1 VPGLWVRIRH
11 VNNLGDVGH
20 GRVQLFSLIDP
31 QGCRTAPAPLNV
43 TKNAML
49 FSARN
54 CRFMA
59 TSGRH
64 ATRPPYNSILHAT
77 FQLKEMT
84 ENVVGWGATR

>member
-1 VPGLWVRIRH
+1 
-11 VNNLGDVGH
+11 
-20 GRVQLFSLIDP
+20 
-31 QGCRTAPAPLNV
+31 
-43 TKNAML
+43 
-49 FSARN
+49 
-54 CRFMA
+54 MA